1 MHGADQRDAVRLARA
16 RVAHRHLDQR
26 ALLKRVLH
34 LGEGDVL
41 ALLQLHQVLLAVDDL
56 QVAVGR
62 ELADVARVEPTHA
75 LLVHRE
81 LLLVLLHHVGVGVV
95 GVDQVAAAHQR
106 AADEDLA
113 AAHAHLGIVQVSVLV
128 VAFLPVLELD
138 AGRGRRRTDG
148 ASGVVAAHL
157 NARRSASLG
166 KAVALAA
173 RRVEG
178 GLHKRLDLWRERRR
192 SGAGEDDAAS
202 EQRLHLLEDELVVEP
217 VRADDSA
224 CEVGLARR
232 DAPGEERLDELAR
245 AFDLGRKSRE
255 HLVEDG
261 GRKGDD
267 RRLEDGGVAEARAG
281 LELDA
286 GGRQRVR
293 RAEAT
298 AHAGAERC
306 NLERDLHDVRERQVG
321 QVDVL
326 GPLVDDVA
334 RKRLHPVLKALRAR
348 HDALVRNHH
357 ALRQAR
363 GARRVHD
370 HSGVIGLRRYWRK

>member
-26 ALLKRVLH
+26 ARLERVLH
-34 LGEGDVL
+34 LGKGDVL

-192 SGAGEDDAAS
+192 SGAGEDES
-202 EQRLHLLEDELVVEP
+202 PPEERLHLLKDELVVQP
-217 VRADDSA
+217 VGADDA
-224 CEVGLARR
+224 AIEVRLARCETPLEEHLHELAR
-232 DAPGEERLDELAR
+232 TGDLGVERRVDLVEHSGSKGEERGAEDGCVALAR
-245 AFDLGRKSRE
+245 ARLDL
-255 HLVEDG
+255 DT
-261 GRKGDD
+261 
-267 RRLEDGGVAEARAG
+267 RRCE
-281 LELDA
+281 
-286 GGRQRVR
+286 RVR
-293 RAEAT
+293 RAVAHLH
-298 AHAGAERC
+298 AHADHH
-306 NLERDLHDVRERQVG
+306 NLKGDLHNVRERQVPE
-321 QVDVL
+321 VHVLRPVALDVEEGHHSL
-326 GPLVDDVA
+326 DEAARARDDV
-334 RKRLHPVLKALRAR
+334 R
-348 HDALVRNHH
+348 VRNDHT
-357 ALRQAR
+357 LRKAS
-363 GARRVHD
+363 GA
-370 HSGVIGLRRYWRK
+370 